1 MKKLGFGISALVA
14 FTVSSCCFC
23 SHDDAAEEGH
33 GHDSTAVTE
42 ESHHEEEEEVLLAF
56 DGVDKGDYTLYGHSD
71 ITPEGATT
79 ITAMITEMET
89 VGSFNNK
96 VSVKI
101 AEVCQKAGCWIT
113 FNDDKGNSV
122 RVFFRDHFTIPIETP
137 AGTDAILYGSMI
149 VDTLTVD
156 FQKHLL
162 DDAKEAG
169 EEIPQSEYDAITKDK
184 IEKTFDCESILVK
197 KAVH

>member
-1 MKKLGFGISALVA
+1 MKKLVFASSSVIALA
-14 FTVSSCCFC
+14 LSSCCFC
-23 SHDDAAEEGH
+23 NHDDAAVDGH

-42 ESHHEEEEEVLLAF
+42 ESHHEEETLLAF
-56 DGVDKGDYTLYGHSD
+56 DGVDKGEYTLYGHSD
-71 ITPEGATT
+71 ITPDGATT
-79 ITAMITEMET
+79 VDAMMTEMAAN
-89 VGSFNNK
+89 GSFNNK
-96 VSVKI
+96 VSIKI

-113 FNDDKGNSV
+113 FNDADGNSV

-137 AGTDAILYGSMI
+137 SGTDAILYGSLV
-149 VDTLTVD
+149 VDTLSVD

-169 EEIPQSEYDAITKDK
+169 EEIPQSEYDAITSDK

-197 KAVH
+197 KAAH